1 MILSNAIRVENDF
14 SILAF
19 NTVLDYRWDA
29 EFVFL
34 GEQHDFWEIVYVL
47 SGEVECA
54 EDERVYQ
61 LRAGEMLLHAPMEF
75 HKIRSAANTEPHLY
89 VLTFAARGALPDSLK
104 DGIFC
109 LSDTDRERYEAFFK
123 ELHSLYVD
131 GQTGEDPKR
140 YCAFELA
147 SFLFRLAL
155 KGKPASNYSHEL
167 TAKEY
172 RRAVNA
178 MQQGLYDNLTLAQIA
193 ATCHIS
199 ISYLKV
205 LFARYAGISPK
216 AYYSKMRYNEALN
229 LLKKGLSAAE
239 VAARMN
245 FSSPNYFSVFMK
257 RYAGLPPAKF
267 VKRL

>member
-1 MILSNAIRVENDF
+1 MILSNALRVENDF
-14 SILAF
+14 SIVAF

-61 LRAGEMLLHAPMEF
+61 LKAGEMLLHAPMEF

-89 VLTFAARGALPDSLK
+89 VLTFSAQGRLPDALK

-109 LSDTDRERYEAFFK
+109 LSDTDKQRYEAIFN
-123 ELHSLYVD
+123 ELYHLYAD
-131 GQTGEDPKR
+131 GRSEESKR
-140 YCAFELA
+140 YCAFELT
-147 SFLFRLAL
+147 SILFRLAL
-155 KGKPASNYSHEL
+155 QQKPVSNYSHEP
-167 TAKEY
+167 TAREY
-172 RRAVNA
+172 RRAVNV

-193 ATCHIS
+193 AACHIS
-199 ISYLKV
+199 TSYLKV

-257 RYAGLPPAKF
+257 RYAGLPPAKY
-267 VKRL
+267 VKQL